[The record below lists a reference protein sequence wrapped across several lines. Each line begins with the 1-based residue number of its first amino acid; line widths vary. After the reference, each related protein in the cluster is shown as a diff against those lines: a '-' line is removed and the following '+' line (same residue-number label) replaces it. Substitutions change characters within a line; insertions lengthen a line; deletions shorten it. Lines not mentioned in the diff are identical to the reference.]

1 MDFRSK
7 LLENRIK
14 SIEGDFKN
22 IFKNN
27 TSSNSFVNR
36 KEKKMLSG
44 SIDKYSR
51 YQKELEKFFKNIP
64 KGQLAVE
71 TIIINW
77 IPKDFETKEYSEV
90 RVGFYNVKLNDKHWD
105 GIELKFGTDINQKK
119 NKHWRMFNFLSHF
132 NRV

>member
-1 MDFRSK
+1 M
-7 LLENRIK
+7 
-14 SIEGDFKN
+14 
-22 IFKNN
+22 
-27 TSSNSFVNR
+27 NR

-77 IPKDFETKEYSEV
+77 IPRILKPRNILKYELDF
-90 RVGFYNVKLNDKHWD
+90 
-105 GIELKFGTDINQKK
+105 I
-119 NKHWRMFNFLSHF
+119 M
-132 NRV
+132 